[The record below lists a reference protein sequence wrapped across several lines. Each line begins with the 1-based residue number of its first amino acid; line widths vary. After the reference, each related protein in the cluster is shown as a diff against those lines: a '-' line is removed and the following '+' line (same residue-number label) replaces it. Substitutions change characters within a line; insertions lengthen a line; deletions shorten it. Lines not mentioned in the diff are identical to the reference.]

1 MDNTYIKLENVL
13 ELILV
18 FVQNNNSFVLRKCKA
33 WGKYKKSKTIS

>member
-18 FVQNNNSFVLRKCKA
+18 FVQNNNAFVLRKCKA
-33 WGKYKKSKTIS
+33 